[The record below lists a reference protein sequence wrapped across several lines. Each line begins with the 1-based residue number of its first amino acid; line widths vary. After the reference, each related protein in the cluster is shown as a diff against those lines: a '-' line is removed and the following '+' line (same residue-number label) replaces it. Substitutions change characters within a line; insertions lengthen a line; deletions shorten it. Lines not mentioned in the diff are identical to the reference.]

1 MSVCMYAYIYNIYI
15 YIYMKMYLFG
25 SRGIREVDRISRH
38 ARLIVSVRRECGF
51 LNHAAIRQL
60 RASANVAATAR
71 ARRAI

>member
-1 MSVCMYAYIYNIYI
+1 MPSISMAYAYPFFC
-15 YIYMKMYLFG
+15 IYMNMRIFG

-38 ARLIVSVRRECGF
+38 ARLTVSVRREYGF